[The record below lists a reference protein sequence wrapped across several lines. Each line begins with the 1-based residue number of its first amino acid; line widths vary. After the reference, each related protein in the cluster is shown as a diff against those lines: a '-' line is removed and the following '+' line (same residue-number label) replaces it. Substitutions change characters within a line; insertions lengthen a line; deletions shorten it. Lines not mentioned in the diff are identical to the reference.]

1 MNCER
6 YEELIHL
13 YVDHRLDKKEEVE
26 LFSHME
32 TCTHC
37 RETYEEISALK
48 DLLGGMQMKELPE
61 GFEEDLHLKLV
72 EASVEK
78 EKSLLEKIK
87 EKITMGTKMKMTVS
101 FGAVAIA
108 AVLVIANSNLIPNM
122 SQMKSENYEMAY
134 EATEEA
140 DFVMAEPAE
149 APMVMSMAK
158 NRGAE
163 EVTNFA
169 LEETSEAMDAGVSTE
184 YGISSVEL
192 ESTATVATQTAK
204 QSIGQEFTGRLIIKT
219 ANISM
224 NVENYDDSSAE
235 LSRMVEEMGGY
246 ISDTSSYYYIYDQYD
261 DTKNRKT
268 GYMTLRVP
276 HQFFDQFVNQ
286 MNTFGD
292 ITNYSSNA
300 NDITKQYRDTSA
312 EVENLK
318 VREAK
323 LREIMGKAEEIK
335 DIIEVERELSRV
347 RSEINGYQS
356 VLTDWEDLITLSTIT
371 VDMTEVEEL
380 KDRVKPVDKDMF
392 TKAKEGFIYTINRIV
407 DVVES
412 LVIWLIAA
420 SPVLLPVIIV
430 AGVVLRKLMKRW
442 KK

>member
-13 YVDHRLDKKEEVE
+13 YVDHRLDKKEEVA
-26 LFSHME
+26 LLSHIE

-61 GFEEDLHLKLV
+61 GFEEDLHFKLV
-72 EASVEK
+72 EASVER
-78 EKSLLEKIK
+78 EKSLFEKIK
-87 EKITMGTKMKMTVS
+87 EKIAMGSKMKMTVS

-108 AVLVIANSNLIPNM
+108 AVLVIGNSNLIPNM
-122 SQMKSENYEMAY
+122 NQTKSADYEMAY

-140 DFVMAEPAE
+140 DFAMAEPAE

-158 NRGAE
+158 NGAADQA
-163 EVTNFA
+163 TNFA
-169 LEETSEAMDAGVSTE
+169 LEETSEAVDAGMSTE
-184 YGISSVEL
+184 YGISSVES
-192 ESTATVATQTAK
+192 ENNASVATRTAT
-204 QSIGQEFTGRLIIKT
+204 QSTGQEFTGRLIIKT

-224 NVENYDDSSAE
+224 NVESYDDSSAE

-268 GYMTLRVP
+268 GYMTLRIP
-276 HQFFDQFVNQ
+276 YQFFDQFVNQ

-300 NDITKQYRDTSA
+300 NDITKQYRDTSS

-347 RSEINGYQS
+347 RSEINRYQS
-356 VLTDWEDLITLSTIT
+356 VLTDWEDLVTLSTIT
-371 VDMTEVEEL
+371 IDMTEVEEL
-380 KDRVKPVDKDMF
+380 KERVQPVDKDMF

-407 DVVES
+407 DALES
-412 LVIWLIAA
+412 LIIWLIAA
-420 SPVLLPVIIV
+420 SPVVVPVVVV
-430 AGVVLRKLMKRW
+430 ASIVLRKFMKRW